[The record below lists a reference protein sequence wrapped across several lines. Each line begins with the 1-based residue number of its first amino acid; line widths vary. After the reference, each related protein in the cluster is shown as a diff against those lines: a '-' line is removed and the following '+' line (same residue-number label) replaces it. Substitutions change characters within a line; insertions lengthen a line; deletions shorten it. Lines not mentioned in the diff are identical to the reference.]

1 MTFIILGICL
11 FIGFLLLFMLLMPRP
26 SAAGA
31 LLEQVTRTDRVTDN
45 VPVWRTALNVD
56 YLAKPFTILRRLFS
70 PEPDP
75 DLVRRLSL
83 AGYRKPAHADV
94 FLGVRLA
101 IPAILGLVVALFVP
115 TTTILFFLMAV
126 VLGFFIPDFWLSSAI
141 TRRRQKIK
149 LSLPDGLDFLAIC
162 LEAGLGLD
170 QGIVRMGT
178 ELRVSHPELSEEFVQ
193 INFEQRAGVARVQAW
208 RSFAD
213 RVDLESVRSFVAMLV
228 QTERFGTP
236 ISKSLGMFSDAMR
249 TARRQKAEE
258 LAAKTTIKLVF
269 PLVFFIFP
277 SMGIA
282 VMLPSFISIVRSL
295 ESSFK

>member
-11 FIGFLLLFMLLMPRP
+11 FIGFLFLFLLLMPRP

-31 LLEQVTRTDRVTDN
+31 LLEQATRTSRVADN
-45 VPVWRTALNVD
+45 APVWRAALNVD

-101 IPAILGLVVALFVP
+101 IPAILGILVALFVP
-115 TTTILFFLMAV
+115 TATILFFLMAV
-126 VLGFFIPDFWLSSAI
+126 VLGFFIPDFWLSSTI

-236 ISKSLGMFSDAMR
+236 ISKSLGMFSDALR

-269 PLVFFIFP
+269 PLVLFIFP
-277 SMGIA
+277 SMVIA
-282 VMLPSFISIVRSL
+282 VMLPSFISILRSL
-295 ESSFK
+295 ENSFK

>member
-1 MTFIILGICL
+1 MTLIILGICL
-11 FIGFLLLFMLLMPRP
+11 FVGFLFLFLLLMPRP

-31 LLEQVTRTDRVTDN
+31 LLEQATRTNRTAEH
-45 VPVWRTALNVD
+45 VPVWRSALNVD
-56 YLAKPFTILRRLFS
+56 YFAKPFTLLRGLFS

-101 IPAILGLVVALFVP
+101 VPAILGVLVALFVP

-126 VLGFFIPDFWLSSAI
+126 VLGFFLPDFWLSSAI

-170 QGIVRMGT
+170 QGIIRMGQ

-236 ISKSLGMFSDAMR
+236 ISKSLGMFSDALR
-249 TARRQKAEE
+249 TARRQRAEE

-269 PLVFFIFP
+269 PLVLFIFP
-277 SMGIA
+277 TMGIV
-282 VMLPSFISIVRSL
+282 VMLPPFISIVRNL
-295 ESSFK
+295 NNFLK